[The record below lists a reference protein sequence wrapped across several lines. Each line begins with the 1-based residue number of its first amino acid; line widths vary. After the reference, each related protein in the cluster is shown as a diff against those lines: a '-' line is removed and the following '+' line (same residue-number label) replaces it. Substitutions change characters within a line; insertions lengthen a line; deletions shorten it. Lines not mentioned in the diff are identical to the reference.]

1 MVLKRVLVPDALDK
15 KIRRLAQKRGIS
27 QSALILEAVEAWLNA
42 SRQADRLTPF
52 IGVIKGGPPNLS
64 ESIDD
69 VVYRWRVGVR
79 GARAC

>member
-1 MVLKRVLVPDALDK
+1 MTKSRLMVLKRVLVPDALDK

-42 SRQADRLTPF
+42 SLQADRLTPF

-69 VVYRWRVGVR
+69 VVYR
-79 GARAC
+79 